1 MTNFRD
7 SRRTDPTRMSP
18 GDERGPQGS
27 AAAVEGGKEG
37 GEVVGVGGQKL
48 NWRGEWVLLDLQR
61 QQLQVFHGVA
71 AMDETEDEE

>member
-1 MTNFRD
+1 MDVQKPAGIFWPPGGGSAAMTNFRD

-37 GEVVGVGGQKL
+37 GEVVGVGG
-48 NWRGEWVLLDLQR
+48 
-61 QQLQVFHGVA
+61 
-71 AMDETEDEE
+71 